1 MPFTGPLQIEM
12 QDVRTQSTSKQHT
25 LGTLAVTRDGRQ
37 FRYGQAGAVALTAG
51 KMHQIPAVVANHQAL
66 VTLAAAV
73 NATKITVTLGGSAA
87 TADQYIDGYAIIRD
101 TSTTGA
107 GQAFPITGNSA
118 QTVTTGNADIYIG
131 EGIAEAL
138 TTASVTNLELSPYGG
153 ILVSTSA
160 DTTETCVGVPQ
171 IDCAAASYCWFQVRG
186 VAGVLASVTGT
197 ITKGAGVIKSA
208 ATAGA
213 VDIEATTTIT
223 QRVGIAL
230 QTGTASKYNTT
241 MLTIG

>member
-12 QDVRTQSTSKQHT
+12 QDVRSLSTSKNHT

-37 FRYGQAGAVALTAG
+37 FRYGQAGAVALVAG
-51 KMHQIPAVVANHQAL
+51 KMNQIPAVIANHQAL

-73 NATKITVTLGGSAA
+73 NATKITVTLGGTAA
-87 TADQYIDGYAIIRD
+87 TADQYIDGYAVIRD

-107 GQAFPITGNSA
+107 GQAFPINGNSA

-131 EGIAEAL
+131 EGVAEAL
-138 TTASVTNLELSPYGG
+138 TSASVTNLELSPYGG
-153 ILVSTSA
+153 VLVSTSA
-160 DTTETCVGVPQ
+160 DTTETCIGVSQ
-171 IDCAAASYCWFQVRG
+171 IDVPAASYTWFQVRG
-186 VAGVLASVTGT
+186 VAAVLGNGA
-197 ITKGAGVIKSA
+197 ITKGAGVIKSGT
-208 ATAGA
+208 TAGA
-213 VDIEATTTIT
+213 VDIEATGTIT

-230 QTGTASKYNTT
+230 QTGTSAKYNTT

>member
-12 QDVRTQSTSKQHT
+12 QDVRTTSTSKQHT

-51 KMHQIPAVVANHQAL
+51 KMHQIPAVIANHQAL

-73 NATKITVTLGGSAA
+73 NATKITVTLGGTAA

-107 GQAFPITGNSA
+107 GQAFPISGNSA
-118 QTVTTGNADIYIG
+118 QTVTTGNADIYIT
-131 EGIAEAL
+131 EGVAEAL
-138 TTASVTNLELSPYGG
+138 TSASVTNLELSPYGG
-153 ILVSTSA
+153 VLITTTA
-160 DTTETCVGVPQ
+160 DTTESCIGVPQ
-171 IDCAAASYCWFQVRG
+171 IDTAAASYCWFQVRG
-186 VAGVLASVTGT
+186 VAAVLANGT

-208 ATAGA
+208 TTAGA
-213 VDIEATTTIT
+213 VDIEAAATIT
-223 QRVGIAL
+223 QRVGIQL
-230 QTGTASKYNTT
+230 QTGTTAKYNTT